1 MAEHLRDYEVSV
13 WTLQDSYLTTL
24 KWSGIDHKGQIQEPK
39 MKIVDDG
46 TQEFTFNIPMY
57 LWEKDGLT
65 QIRKEN
71 PIWYTTREGI
81 IVKDMRKIK
90 VIFNKTFGTEE
101 QKKANQEK
109 VYEFL
114 IVKVEDQ
121 HSDDNCICQISCE
134 GLAFHE
140 LGHQGYKRE
149 LSSELFYDRNNKYCE
164 GKMWYDSFNYGH
176 LEQPIANIDY
186 WLNDLGIRNKDYV
199 RLYDS
204 QGVYTSLR
212 PRTAAE
218 INSTEW
224 YYEVRMNTA
233 EYSLAAKGS
242 KRDPKV
248 IYEDEYIKS
257 WNNDLMPTNI
267 SEVKEKERM
276 VDGTESNYYNL
287 TQTIAETFGVFCK
300 YEYSY
305 DENYH
310 ITGRTIVF
318 YNTFLRDYEGD
329 SFGELT
335 YPNTAVDITRE
346 YDSTDLTTKMFVRPE
361 TDESIYTGQV
371 SIIDSEA
378 NPTKEDYL
386 LNFDYLHRIGTIS
399 DEQYKE
405 IGKFERKMR
414 LFNCGSEDRVKAA
427 ENRGK
432 GGIVEVDGDTG
443 VITIRGLTGSIAKN
457 QTVIVDGVEY
467 LYTNKRWYY
476 LTSLNTC
483 QGIIDL
489 QQQLVNKSAEKVSID
504 AKCAMIEKE
513 LTEAKERKA
522 DAQKRISTLGKQS
535 VTKNNPAIRQTSVES
550 PSKEVNGVTETRYSV
565 DLGSNH
571 KGIIEDTIRIY
582 LEYDTTKYEFN
593 DTTELNGVPG
603 SNSKNIN
610 WKSGKGLTA
619 VNNYVKWY
627 NKDKKPDDDKKMT
640 TKAVEDKF
648 TGWLKTINTAKDEVA
663 IPAISSGS
671 FTTNNSYDIYED
683 AVAWIAYACGQ
694 ASIGIMDES
703 CFKQRVCKS
712 IKFNGKTYKLLLQGS
727 MTGSTSNPEW
737 IAPKKNGK
745 ITKKSWNQAIAAR
758 KAWCGQ
764 FIEGLK
770 ASYITIEDKNTG
782 DIKIDVKW
790 AKEKP
795 EVSNKISAS
804 ISNKGVVTWTFGS
817 HSGHSLVELY
827 NAYKGD
833 SEQNTESYGQFY
845 KDNFGVDWSVNHVKS
860 FSVQK
865 DANGNINK
873 ITHLVLD
880 KSDVSTVYVLYDF
893 DPRTYYQQIADMWE
907 RKIDIKTLEQKEY
920 KNKKAKNTME
930 IKALE
935 VAIRLKLQAKFN
947 EIQKFDH
954 LMGPAL
960 RESYWQ
966 PENYQNYGD
975 IYSQEINV
983 DFWASPLTRD
993 NKDIS
998 AKFFWDDTLFPDE
1011 DKNYYEIGVDLNR
1024 HYYPCINLKA
1034 FLADHPEHV
1043 DNFFANLKNLSFS
1056 FYNDG
1061 IDKAYKN
1068 NEGEY
1073 VIKYPVHVNKGGW
1086 EYQLSAISTV
1096 GDTSDTMTYT
1106 RTVERSEADHVF
1118 YMNGA
1123 GMQLAFVRDNQ
1134 GEVIPVLMITEMD
1147 TLPED
1152 VIHFIHQRSDLDIVG
1167 SDGVIHPGAMPM
1179 LGCYTGSVSE
1189 EVQKME
1195 GTATD
1200 ESTDD
1205 MYVVTNTTSASKLVQ
1220 QASTA
1225 AQSTD
1230 LYITKSVDVSGGGK
1244 FYSYGIVK
1252 PEHWLG
1258 YNPNS
1263 SDFIVKMN
1271 EGEDTSS
1278 MWGEITGGD
1287 GEIADTEGGGHYS
1300 GGNSNQASDSNM
1312 AGHNDEDTYGNMWG
1326 EITGGT
1332 GEIEDIKTTV
1342 VKDIY
1347 TMVYPRI
1354 SINSLQLKT
1363 AETRLTI
1370 GQTLLPKPQ
1379 FYYLFVRGND
1389 YLLTIKPSVLFSN
1402 IVSKNK
1408 VINVVRDYFFGRG
1421 DSAQIKVITT
1431 EGTTK
1436 VEEPKNKKETLVIRK
1451 NKDNTYTGT
1460 YNSNKITKGTIEAV
1474 ETEYTSVI
1482 KAQDASDY
1490 IEKQRYVPTYGPF
1503 TLTYTIGNGGTYVYV
1518 DAIRVLKENSVPKVS
1533 YTFTPNVV
1541 NERITAKLYD
1551 HLGQVMMI
1559 NDHELKFENV
1569 FGYISS
1575 IDLDLDQ
1582 PWEDSIEIKN
1592 YKNKFEDLFSSIT
1605 AEAEEMKKNGGI
1617 LASFNAG
1624 NLLPITNMSLSDLIE
1639 DLVFNS
1645 QRFADMWDERFDT
1658 REQVVE
1664 ELSKALTEVNEV
1676 LDAGVDTIA
1685 ELQDLNDTNAMLLY
1699 NMAKN
1704 IETMATPRI
1713 YHGDPTTMTNLKPGD
1728 IIIANDNKRYVAAD
1742 YGDSESASILP
1753 YFDGTVSHLTGASV
1767 DWNAETGEV
1776 SIIGSTQIDLL
1787 GGGDIT
1793 IAANEDI
1800 YITGNNSV
1808 NIGGATINI
1817 GSVWDDNL
1825 YGADENGAA
1834 QGGLVPG
1841 GVNII
1846 SSEINGNETATSY
1859 VKIHPDEIS
1868 MLSSNITMQG
1878 SNRITMVTSKPE
1890 SGKMWTSG
1898 FSIDSQRGIFI
1909 GTNSESGGIDIYS
1922 GAASLEYDVDNDIVT
1937 QGSSGTEG
1945 SSVSIHLDRILMGVM
1960 GSNKGTAVK
1969 ITKDYMVIGSSTDV
1983 NILNVNNAP
1992 AFTGSTVGA
2001 VISASKIAFATTS
2014 GQYRNLI
2021 SLSGDNGIVFA
2032 HAKMDG
2038 TGKYYKKGSDNE
2050 TVTSMLSD
2058 NVEGSY
2064 VQINSNGIKLGSTAN
2079 IYINTDNLKLQ
2090 TMKNDGT
2097 TGAGA
2102 TIFALGSGLQSI
2114 TTLAQAQ
2121 AGNVQLF
2128 SNGSDFM
2135 VRGAIYAT
2143 ALYISTDDGYKPASE
2158 YVGGIA
2164 TGAVPESYLGFDST
2178 GLIVGFGSSK
2188 RKFSTT
2194 FNMTKNGITIN
2205 GGTFQVSANNLI
2217 INANATGT
2225 NPIFKVTNSAG
2236 TQSLTFDGNGNLS
2249 VSGTIQGLSGSSLT
2263 SGTIQSS
2270 TINAGTINGTEIIGS
2285 KITAQKTDSDKIV
2298 RQISMD
2304 ALGNN
2309 IFYIKTS
2316 STSGLYTNGTSGA
2329 GIVANGSSVVVND
2342 VIKEN
2347 EFYITKV
2354 GKMTTTAGILGNWSY
2369 DLRGVY
2375 SISKYIEL
2383 SIFAGNQYSY
2393 NPSNNTKVTLDEATD
2408 TDTRQFIQ
2416 IERLKPSRKTLLS
2429 LTTGGYFRGG
2439 IKISSDKESHT
2450 VDTQGYAQIFLLKD
2464 SKNKQKFT
2472 LRVKFYYPNGT
2483 DSYGQ
2488 TTYAESSGID
2498 LGASYDFSG
2507 GN

>member
-186 WLNDLGIRNKDYV
+186 WLNDLGIRNKAYV

-257 WNNDLMPTNI
+257 WNNDLMPTNV

-513 LTEAKERKA
+513 LTEAKERQS
-522 DAQKRISTLGKQS
+522 DAQKRISTLGIQS
-535 VTKNNPAIRQTSVES
+535 VTKNNPSIRQTSVES
-550 PSKEVNGVTETRYSV
+550 TKTVTKGSKTTTETRYSV
-565 DLGSNH
+565 ELGSNH

-593 DTTELNGVPG
+593 DTTGLKGVPE
-603 SNSKNIN
+603 SHSKKIN
-610 WKSGKGLTA
+610 WESGKGLTA
-619 VNNYVKWY
+619 IKNYVKWY
-627 NKDKKPDDDKKMT
+627 NKDKKPNTITEASVK
-640 TKAVEDKF
+640 TKFEE
-648 TGWLKTINTAKDEVA
+648 WLAAINNGSQTVNKIPNLVTA
-663 IPAISSGS
+663 SGKS
-671 FTTNNSYDIYED
+671 FHITDTYDVFED
-683 AVAWIAYACGQ
+683 AVAWIAYASGQ
-694 ASIGIMDES
+694 ASIGIMDEN
-703 CFKQRVCKS
+703 CFKKRVCKN
-712 IKFNGKTYKLLLQGS
+712 IKFNNKTYKLALQGE
-727 MTGSTSNPEW
+727 MKGTASNPEW
-737 IAPKKNGK
+737 VSPKPTDKAGK
-745 ITKKSWNQAIAAR
+745 ITRISWNQAIAAR

-764 FIEGLK
+764 FVDGLQ
-770 ASYITIEDKNTG
+770 ASYITIKNDNTG
-782 DIKIDVKW
+782 DIEIDVKW
-790 AKEKP
+790 AKEHS
-795 EVSNKISAS
+795 EDISAS
-804 ISNKGVVTWTFGS
+804 ISNQGVVTWTYGS
-817 HSGHSLVELY
+817 HSGHSLAELY
-827 NAYKGD
+827 NAYKND
-833 SEQNTESYGQFY
+833 PNQDTESYGQFY

-893 DPRTYYQQIADMWE
+893 DPRTYYQQIADMWQ

-935 VAIRLKLQAKFN
+935 VAVRLKLQAKFN

-1011 DKNYYEIGVDLNR
+1011 DKNYYEMGVNLDR

-1068 NEGEY
+1068 DKGEY
-1073 VIKYPVHVNKGGW
+1073 VIKYPVHVNTEGGW
-1086 EYQLSAISTV
+1086 EYQLEALSDV
-1096 GDTSDTMTYT
+1096 GGTSETMTYT

-1152 VIHFIHQRSDLDIVG
+1152 VIHFIYQPSDLNIVG

-1200 ESTDD
+1200 ESAE
-1205 MYVVTNTTSASKLVQ
+1205 MYAVTNTTSASNLV
-1220 QASTA
+1220 AEALETAKSTE
-1225 AQSTD
+1225 
-1230 LYITKSVDVSGGGK
+1230 LYTTKTVDASGGGK

-1252 PEHWLG
+1252 PEHWLEYDPTSAMFTVTMNNG
-1258 YNPNS
+1258 DNP
-1263 SDFIVKMN
+1263 
-1271 EGEDTSS
+1271 EGS

-1287 GEIADTEGGGHYS
+1287 GEIADTEGGGHH
-1300 GGNSNQASDSNM
+1300 SNDSNI

-1332 GEIEDIKTTV
+1332 GEIQDITTTV
-1342 VKDIY
+1342 VKDVY

-1402 IVSKNK
+1402 IISKNK

-1431 EGTTK
+1431 EGITK

-1685 ELQDLNDTNAMLLY
+1685 ELQDLNDSNAMLLY

-1704 IETMATPRI
+1704 IEAMATPRI
-1713 YHGDPTTMTNLKPGD
+1713 YHGDPATMTNLKPGD
-1728 IIIANDNKRYVAAD
+1728 IIIANDNKRYLAAD
-1742 YGDSESASILP
+1742 YGDSESASIFP

-1776 SIIGSTQIDLL
+1776 SIMGSTQIDIL

-1825 YGADENGAA
+1825 VGEDGQAH
-1834 QGGLVPG
+1834 GGIVPG

-1868 MLSSNITMQG
+1868 MLSSSIMMQG
-1878 SNRITMVTSKPE
+1878 ANRITLVTSTANEKID
-1890 SGKMWTSG
+1890 GKNINTSG
-1898 FSIDSQRGIFI
+1898 IQIDSTKGVFI
-1909 GTNSESGGIDIYS
+1909 GTNGGGIELYS
-1922 GAASLEYDVDNDIVT
+1922 GTNVFEYDPDNDTISYN
-1937 QGSSGTEG
+1937 GNSPDGTG
-1945 SSVSIHLDRILMGVM
+1945 ASVSIRSSRILMGVT
-1960 GSNKGTAVK
+1960 GSNSSGTALK
-1969 ITKDYMVIGSSTDV
+1969 ITPDYLIIGSAT
-1983 NILNVNNAP
+1983 NANTLIAANAP
-1992 AFTGSTVGA
+1992 AFTGKATGA
-2001 VISASKIAFATTS
+2001 YIGADKISFATVNS
-2014 GQYRNLI
+2014 NVRDLI
-2021 SLSGDNGIVFA
+2021 SLSSAGIVFA
-2032 HAKMDG
+2032 HAQVDSG
-2038 TGKYYKKGSDNE
+2038 SNKYYNRSSQKYDIDDIRNDNI
-2050 TVTSMLSD
+2050 
-2058 NVEGSY
+2058 NGSY
-2064 VQINSNGIKLGSTAN
+2064 VQINSSGIRLGATAN
-2079 IYINTDNLKLQ
+2079 LYLNTNNIKLQ
-2090 TMKNDGT
+2090 TMTSSG
-2097 TGAGA
+2097 
-2102 TIFALGSGLQSI
+2102 GSGTLLAIGSNLQSI
-2114 TTLAQAQ
+2114 TTVQQAKDDTH
-2121 AGNVQLF
+2121 NYVQLF
-2128 SNGSDFM
+2128 ANGQEL
-2135 VRGAIYAT
+2135 VVKGAIYASE
-2143 ALYISTDDGYKPASE
+2143 LYI
-2158 YVGGIA
+2158 GGIA
-2164 TGAVPESYLGFDST
+2164 AKKFVEDNAPTQDLGGWLTIGSDGAVIGAGSLSGQNFSAI
-2178 GLIVGFGSSK
+2178 GL
-2188 RKFSTT
+2188 
-2194 FNMTKNGITIN
+2194 TKTGITIKSGGSLQVTGSGSFIVDTTN
-2205 GGTFQVSANNLI
+2205 FKLDSSGNLTIKGTLKSNNSSTLNLEGGAIDGSFITGSTINLSKVVGTIAHNILLDAGGTGSR
-2217 INANATGT
+2217 
-2225 NPIFKVTNSAG
+2225 
-2236 TQSLTFDGNGNLS
+2236 GNVFEIYS
-2249 VSGTIQGLSGSSLT
+2249 VASSGSSIDSSSGPAQVNNGSVT
-2263 SGTIQSS
+2263 SQTYTIGSSLLAVDKKGYFKSSVGTIGGWNYNDGGFYKKEKKGTVTMELGIAHAGYFASVYNS
-2270 TINAGTINGTEIIGS
+2270 TAYELINSDVNPFIYAG
-2285 KITAQKTDSDKIV
+2285 A
-2298 RQISMD
+2298 RP
-2304 ALGNN
+2304 
-2309 IFYIKTS
+2309 TS
-2316 STSGLYTNGTSGA
+2316 A
-2329 GIVANGSSVVVND
+2329 
-2342 VIKEN
+2342 
-2347 EFYITKV
+2347 
-2354 GKMTTTAGILGNWSY
+2354 
-2369 DLRGVY
+2369 
-2375 SISKYIEL
+2375 
-2383 SIFAGNQYSY
+2383 
-2393 NPSNNTKVTLDEATD
+2393 D
-2408 TDTRQFIQ
+2408 TPYKFN
-2416 IERLKPSRKTLLS
+2416 
-2429 LTTGGYFRGG
+2429 LTQGGYLRGG
-2439 IKISSDKESHT
+2439 IYISSGNAAHTSDNGYVQILLQVDTSQNRARLRAKFYSSSKTET
-2450 VDTQGYAQIFLLKD
+2450 VDLTNWVSLA
-2464 SKNKQKFT
+2464 
-2472 LRVKFYYPNGT
+2472 
-2483 DSYGQ
+2483 
-2488 TTYAESSGID
+2488 A
-2498 LGASYDFSG
+2498 G